1 MLSRYPPCKARM
13 AEPLTERVGRPR
25 RLKRGGTSMKYE
37 KPRVITTLTERE
49 VFGAD
54 ELMTSAWSNAWGNSW
69 SNRIPKEIEQAG

>member
-1 MLSRYPPCKARM
+1 
-13 AEPLTERVGRPR
+13 
-25 RLKRGGTSMKYE
+25 MKYE

-69 SNRIPKEIEQAG
+69 SNRIPKEIEQSG